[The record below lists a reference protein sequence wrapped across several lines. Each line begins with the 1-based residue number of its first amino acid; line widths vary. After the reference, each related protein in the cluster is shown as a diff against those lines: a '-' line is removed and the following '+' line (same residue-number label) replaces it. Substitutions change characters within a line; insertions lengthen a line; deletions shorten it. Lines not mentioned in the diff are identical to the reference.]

1 VTKKRTY
8 QEIHLKMALRKI
20 TVDCR
25 DLRQSDPNQLARVLY
40 ELAER
45 VSGHSNEE
53 IPLQELGYVVRQSL
67 LILLNR
73 DYEELIDQLSR
84 PTRLFH
90 GGLYAD

>member
-1 VTKKRTY
+1 MSKRHY
-8 QEIHLKMALRKI
+8 QSMSLKMALRKI
-20 TVDCR
+20 TIDCR
-25 DLRQSDPNQLARVLY
+25 DLKQSNPDQLARVLY

-45 VSGHSNEE
+45 VSGHSDEK

-67 LILLNR
+67 LILLNG
-73 DYEELIDQLSR
+73 DTEELIDELSR